1 MSGSERLSNEEV
13 REMIEDARD
22 VNRGRTFE
30 AARVRSQKGS
40 LDEYI
45 DFLSE
50 NMKLFD
56 LSPSKRITENYKL

>member
-13 REMIEDARD
+13 REMIGDARD

-30 AARVRSQKGS
+30 AARARSQEGS

-50 NMKLFD
+50 NMRLFD

>member
-1 MSGSERLSNEEV
+1 MSGSEILSNEEE

-22 VNRGRTFE
+22 VNRGKAFE
-30 AARVRSQKGS
+30 AARLRSQEGS

-50 NMKLFD
+50 NMKLFE
-56 LSPSKRITENYKL
+56 LAPSKRITENYKL